1 MSFGLPLS
9 AGMEALCPFRSP
21 CPGLF
26 PYIKDEDGGSRLSGD
41 RGSPIDSL
49 LPQARAVVTAWG
61 LRAQAG
67 EKRNRQTAAGRL
79 ALRARPKTEQRGLP
93 ADRKWFGRELFPK
106 AKKAG
111 LPGQAGKE
119 GRLLETRLIGY
130 PINNTGVPD
139 R

>member
-26 PYIKDEDGGSRLSGD
+26 PYIKDEDGGSRLSDD

-49 LPQARAVVTAWG
+49 LPQAPAAVTAWG

-67 EKRNRQTAAGRL
+67 EKRNRQAAAGRL
-79 ALRARPKTEQRGLP
+79 AAVRRRKQGPKRSKEACRQAESGSGVNFFPRPERPVCQARQG
-93 ADRKWFGRELFPK
+93 RKAVFWRH
-106 AKKAG
+106 
-111 LPGQAGKE
+111 
-119 GRLLETRLIGY
+119 
-130 PINNTGVPD
+130 D
-139 R
+139 